1 MAAAIQIPEIICHL
15 RPAGIADEAFLLE
28 LYAQTRAEELAQSG
42 LDALQREVFV
52 QMQFRARQI
61 SYRTAYPLAADEIIC
76 TAAGVPVGRVL
87 VDRMQDGM
95 RLVDIAVVAKR
106 RRQGFGT
113 QVILELQHEC
123 AARDWAMKLQVLK
136 GSPAER
142 LYRRL
147 GFKVAGE
154 DPLRRQMVW
163 DRTRV

>member
-1 MAAAIQIPEIICHL
+1 MAAAVQIPETICHL
-15 RPAGIADEAFLLE
+15 RPAGIVDEVFLLE

-52 QMQFRARQI
+52 QMQFRARQT
-61 SYRTAYPLAADEIIC
+61 SYQAAYPLATDEIIC

-87 VDRMQDGM
+87 VDRKQDGM
-95 RLVDIAVVAKR
+95 RLIDIEIMTER

-113 QVILELQHEC
+113 QVIRELQYEC
-123 AARDWAMKLQVLK
+123 AARDWEMSLQVLK